1 MKSAGFA
8 DPDCDIIHAPSP
20 SDMIERLI
28 PTLKSDCSI
37 AAYVK
42 FAMGAVVSLDV
53 IAQQRREYHRR
64 AAHADNALLDGGAI
78 GITSM
83 EERRDTSVIAA
94 SRKLAARINAKHPK
108 IYR

>member
-8 DPDCDIIHAPSP
+8 DPDCDIIHAPTP
-20 SDMIERLI
+20 HDMIERLI

-53 IAQQRREYHRR
+53 IVQQRREHRRR
-64 AAHADNALLDGGAI
+64 AARADNALLDGGAI

-83 EERRDTSVIAA
+83 DEHREKSAAKA
-94 SRKLAARINAKHPK
+94 SRMLANRINAKHPK